1 VSKARLVITAV
12 VVGGRPVA
20 QVAADYKVSRQ
31 WIYKLLARYR
41 SEGIRAFEPRSRRP
55 SASPSA
61 LSRATVEL
69 IIKQRRELTEQGLD
83 AGAHTI
89 AWHLAEQHQLRVSVA
104 TIWRSLKRAGLITPE
119 PKKKPKA
126 AYVRFAAE
134 QPNQMWQT
142 DFTHYRLSRPN
153 GTSGADAEILSFLDD
168 HSRYAL
174 SITCHQPVTGP
185 AVVAAFRQ
193 AVADQGIPASVL
205 SDNGMVF
212 TTRFS
217 GGRAGRDTLNGFQ
230 AELRHLGV
238 IEKHSKPNHPT
249 TCGKVE
255 RFQQT
260 LKKWLRAQTKQPQTM
275 AELQALCDTFLA
287 YYNECRPHRSLGRRT
302 PAAAYQARPKAT
314 PTASTPAGP
323 QPRVRRD
330 VVDSDGKLTLRH
342 NGRLHHIG
350 IGRTHARN
358 PCPDADQ
365 RLRHSHHPRR
375 YRGTPPGADPQP
387 SVGLP
392 SPRCSQTPTK
402 AELGVRGVAYVLR
415 HHICAGEGSRT
426 PMSFRTD
433 GFEPSAYTIPPPR
446 QRADDQPI
454 RRTPASP
461 IILPQ
466 P

>member
-12 VVGGRPVA
+12 VVEGRPVA

-41 SEGIRAFEPRSRRP
+41 SDGIRAFEPRSRRP

-61 LSRATVEL
+61 LPSATVEL

-89 AWHLAEQHQLRVSVA
+89 AWHLAEQHQLSVSVA
-104 TIWRSLKRAGLITPE
+104 TIWRSLKRAGLIIPE

-153 GTSGADAEILSFLDD
+153 GTSGADAEILCFLDD

-212 TTRFS
+212 TTRFA
-217 GGRAGRDTLNGFQ
+217 GGRTGRDTLNGFQ
-230 AELRHLGV
+230 AELRRLGV
-238 IEKHSKPNHPT
+238 VQKHSRPNHPT

-255 RFQQT
+255 RFHQT
-260 LKKWLRAQTKQPQTM
+260 LKKWLRAQTRQPQTL
-275 AELQALCDTFLA
+275 AELQALCDQFVA
-287 YYNECRPHRSLGRRT
+287 YYNSCRPHRSLNGRT

-314 PTASTPAGP
+314 PAGP
-323 QPRVRRD
+323 IQAEPQARVRRD
-330 VVDSDGKLTLRH
+330 VVDNHGKLTLRH
-342 NGRLHHIG
+342 NGRLHQI
-350 IGRTHARN
+350 
-358 PCPDADQ
+358 
-365 RLRHSHHPRR
+365 
-375 YRGTPPGADPQP
+375 
-387 SVGLP
+387 
-392 SPRCSQTPTK
+392 
-402 AELGVRGVAYVLR
+402 GVRPLGTR
-415 HHICAGEGSRT
+415 
-426 PMSFRTD
+426 F
-433 GFEPSAYTIPPPR
+433 
-446 QRADDQPI
+446 
-454 RRTPASP
+454 PA
-461 IILPQ
+461 
-466 P
+466 